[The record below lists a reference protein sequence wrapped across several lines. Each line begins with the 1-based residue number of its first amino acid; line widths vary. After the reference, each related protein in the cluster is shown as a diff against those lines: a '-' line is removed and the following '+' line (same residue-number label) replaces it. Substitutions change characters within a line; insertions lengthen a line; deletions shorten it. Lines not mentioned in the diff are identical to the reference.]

1 MQSPGAESWS
11 IQVYALGRFE
21 ILLDG
26 EPLRFRLKTPRKPLA
41 LLKSLL
47 CGGIHGV
54 SQSAVCDALWPEQEP
69 WSATRS
75 LHITAFRLRGLLRR
89 KSAVVMDGGRV
100 ALDPELC
107 WVDAWEFEHSVSQA
121 KDPTALLWALRFYR
135 GIFLSDSDHPFAIEA
150 RERLRRKFIRAVL
163 QLGRRYEQIG
173 DTSSAIDL
181 YAMALDADAT
191 SEDVHRGLM
200 RCLVLSGQFS
210 AVPAAFQRCRA
221 MLLRH
226 FGTAPS
232 PLTEQIY
239 QQACAGAPGWTG
251 QRSAAQPLHRG
262 VNLGQ

>member
-1 MQSPGAESWS
+1 MDQRAAESWS

-21 ILLDG
+21 IMLDG

-47 CGGIHGV
+47 CGGTHGL
-54 SQSAVCDALWPEQEP
+54 SQASVCDALWPEQEP

-89 KSAVVMDGGRV
+89 KSALVMDGGRV
-100 ALDPELC
+100 ALDPDIC
-107 WVDAWEFEHSVSQA
+107 WVDAWDFEHAVTQA
-121 KDPTALLWALRFYR
+121 KDPSALLWALRFYR
-135 GIFLSDSDHPFAIEA
+135 GMFLSDSDHSFAIEA

-163 QLGRRYEQIG
+163 QLGRNYERIG

-181 YAMALDADAT
+181 YAMALDADST
-191 SEDVHRGLM
+191 SEDLHRGLM
-200 RCLVLSGQFS
+200 RCLALSGQHS
-210 AVPAAFQRCRA
+210 AVAAAFQRCRT
-221 MLLRH
+221 MLVRQ

-239 QQACAGAPGWTG
+239 QQACAGSAGW
-251 QRSAAQPLHRG
+251 SPPPPAARPPEG
-262 VNLGQ
+262 GCNLGQ